1 MSQENIVYT
10 ICGLALGLIIGSFL
24 IGPHL
29 AKSPLAL
36 APITADAAPAPMQT
50 AAAGPMQGD
59 PNMMAQVRQQLE
71 SLKQTLDRDPN
82 NVQALT
88 QLAGMYMQVGKYPQ
102 AIEYFQRALKVLP
115 DPAIRY
121 DLIVCYHESGQIDR
135 AKAEFATLQKER
147 PNDPEVQRLGQALA
161 TQ

>member
-1 MSQENIVYT
+1 MTRENIVYT

-29 AKSPLAL
+29 AKSPLAG
-36 APITADAAPAPMQT
+36 APVPVEGGAPMQS

-59 PNMMAQVRQQLE
+59 PNMMAQVRQQLDT
-71 SLKQTLDRDPN
+71 LKQTLDRDPN

-88 QLAGMYMQVGKYPQ
+88 QLAGMYMEVGKYQQ
-102 AIEYFQRALKVLP
+102 AIGYLERALKVLP

-121 DLIVCYHESGQIDR
+121 DLIVCYRENGQLDR
-135 AKAEFATLQKER
+135 ARAEFATLQKER
-147 PNDPEVQRLGQALA
+147 PSDPEVQRLGQALA
-161 TQ
+161 TP